1 MKARSLP
8 LPRPFIF
15 QGSKEKDEEHNKL
28 NIFYVINDK
37 YFAERESRAEFK
49 GDPESNVG
57 EGL

>member
-1 MKARSLP
+1 MHCSYA
-8 LPRPFIF
+8 
-15 QGSKEKDEEHNKL
+15 SKEKDEEHNKL